1 MFQFTIIISL
11 HRCNEWLSAKR
22 FKYHQDITKE
32 KGYAMKKIITFL
44 LVLAMAVAVF
54 GGCTKGNM
62 HDDPFNDF
70 ANEDNFGD
78 DSSDLNAPNNNDS
91 TGNNDSPINNNTD
104 NNVTNNND
112 NNDTPGDNSSEN
124 APVLS
129 SEGLEFR
136 IEGDHCVLVGRGTC
150 EDTNIRI
157 PSHYMGLPVTVIGK
171 NAFLNDKLVSI
182 IIPNTVTTL
191 EMCSIRG
198 CMYLENVQIPNSI
211 TYVGW
216 GVFWGCHKIPKTEH
230 ETGYYFGSEENPYM
244 FLARIKDQDST
255 EYVIHKDTKFMLSLS
270 CTGLTNMKTIILP
283 EGLISMDNEL
293 FGGCKALE
301 SIVIPDSV
309 TTIQGSSF
317 VNCTALESI
326 TIGKGLIEVSEY
338 AFYAPNLPTIYFN
351 GTMAEWEVVAER
363 IGWYPDMQDMYLS
376 PICTDTVL
384 DEE

>member
-1 MFQFTIIISL
+1 
-11 HRCNEWLSAKR
+11 
-22 FKYHQDITKE
+22 
-32 KGYAMKKIITFL
+32 
-44 LVLAMAVAVF
+44 
-54 GGCTKGNM
+54 
-62 HDDPFNDF
+62 
-70 ANEDNFGD
+70 
-78 DSSDLNAPNNNDS
+78 
-91 TGNNDSPINNNTD
+91 
-104 NNVTNNND
+104 
-112 NNDTPGDNSSEN
+112 
-124 APVLS
+124 
-129 SEGLEFR
+129 
-136 IEGDHCVLVGRGTC
+136 
-150 EDTNIRI
+150 
-157 PSHYMGLPVTVIGK
+157 
-171 NAFLNDKLVSI
+171 
-182 IIPNTVTTL
+182 
-191 EMCSIRG
+191 
-198 CMYLENVQIPNSI
+198 
-211 TYVGW
+211 
-216 GVFWGCHKIPKTEH
+216 
-230 ETGYYFGSEENPYM
+230 M

-270 CTGLTNMKTIILP
+270 CTGLINMKTIILP